1 MIADGIGKAVRVRDQ
16 VDVRDLIEALVPFAK
31 TINGLS
37 RRVTGFVCG
46 ALGTYAM
53 RCLPGGRQLEEL
65 HEPAELRQARKGLD
79 EKAFRIDTAVEVDPP
94 FLSPADIPRK
104 FPSPSSSHMPSTQ
117 VDTQYLIPHRHSAL
131 VFPVLPMPMPVSL
144 PAAAAYPSSL
154 PHRTILLPLL

>member
-1 MIADGIGKAVRVRDQ
+1 MRVRDQ

-65 HEPAELRQARKGLD
+65 REPVELRQGGKGLD
-79 EKAFRIDTAVEVDPP
+79 EKAFRIDTVVEVDPP

-104 FPSPSSSHMPSTQ
+104 FPSPSSSHMPSTR
-117 VDTQYLIPHRHSAL
+117 VDLTRSISFRTGIQLWPSQSTRRRCRDRCRRQRRT
-131 VFPVLPMPMPVSL
+131 PLPFRIVP
-144 PAAAAYPSSL
+144 PSFHFSSRL
-154 PHRTILLPLL
+154 DRV